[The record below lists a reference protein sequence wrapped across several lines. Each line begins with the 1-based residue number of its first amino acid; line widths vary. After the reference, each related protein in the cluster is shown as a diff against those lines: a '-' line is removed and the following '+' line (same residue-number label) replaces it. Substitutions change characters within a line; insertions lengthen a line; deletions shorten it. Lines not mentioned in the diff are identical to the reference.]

1 MLDRDLAELYGVPT
15 KALIQAVKH
24 RLGSAARP
32 ENFFA
37 RDHLAP
43 RGGIWYNTHRTR
55 QRAHIPPPRHC
66 RGGARP
72 GQPGL
77 SISMVTMK
85 VNLYID
91 GFNLYYGMLKGTPL
105 HW

>member
-43 RGGIWYNTHRTR
+43 RDGVWYNAHRTR
-55 QRAHIPPPRHC
+55 QKVHIQPQ
-66 RGGARP
+66 GSANAEQGLRP
-72 GQPGL
+72 QGL
-77 SISMVTMK
+77 GPY
-85 VNLYID
+85 L
-91 GFNLYYGMLKGTPL
+91 F
-105 HW
+105 